1 MTDIFINLNFGA
13 MKKIGIILLLMMVTL
28 VSCSKDDDENVVNPL
43 IGTWENS
50 LTYDGVIFKNVYTF
64 NANNTGVLSI
74 IVSFQGEDPETY
86 TENFNWSINNN
97 NNLTLLIGGEMEV
110 VNYSISGNKLTITF
124 EGETIVFTRL

>member
-1 MTDIFINLNFGA
+1 
-13 MKKIGIILLLMMVTL
+13 MKKIGIILLLTMVTL
-28 VSCSKDDDENVVNPL
+28 ISCSKDDDENVVNPL

-50 LTYDGVIFKNVYTF
+50 LTYDGFIFKNVYTF

-97 NNLTLLIGGEMEV
+97 NLTLLIGGEMEV

-124 EGETIVFTRL
+124 KGETIVFTRL

>member
-13 MKKIGIILLLMMVTL
+13 MKKIGIILLLTMVTL

-124 EGETIVFTRL
+124 DGETIVFTRL

>member
-13 MKKIGIILLLMMVTL
+13 MKKIGIILLLTMVTL

>member
-13 MKKIGIILLLMMVTL
+13 MKKIGIILLLTMVTL

-97 NNLTLLIGGEMEV
+97 NLTLLIGGEMEV